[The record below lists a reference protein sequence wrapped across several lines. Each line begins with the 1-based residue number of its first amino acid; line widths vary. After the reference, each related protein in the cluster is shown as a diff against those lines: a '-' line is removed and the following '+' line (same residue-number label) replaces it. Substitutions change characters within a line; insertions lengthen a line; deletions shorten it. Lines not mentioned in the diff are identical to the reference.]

1 MPSSGGPGGQW
12 NVAALLARRPA
23 AATKNKRSRGARF
36 ESRFEYLVQWE
47 DRDPTTGETYE
58 PSWEPTTFIT
68 PAAIESYYI
77 DKYEGANAQR
87 QGDDAAHAAPTAA
100 AAGADDVSAAAPDP
114 APRKETVTATA
125 VAVPAKANNEAVPRR
140 AKNTRAEEATPK
152 RQKSARTANS
162 GAKDKEKQRADG
174 GGGAAAAAAT
184 AVVTAPAPRKRGTSQ
199 TPDKENTKRIRVADM
214 LLT

>member
-47 DRDPTTGETYE
+47 DRDPTTGERYE

-77 DKYEGANAQR
+77 DKYEGANAQH

-100 AAGADDVSAAAPDP
+100 AGAGAVSVAAPDP
-114 APRKETVTATA
+114 ALRKDTVTAAA
-125 VAVPAKANNEAVPRR
+125 VAVPAKADNEAVPRR
-140 AKNTRAEEATPK
+140 TKNT
-152 RQKSARTANS
+152 
-162 GAKDKEKQRADG
+162 
-174 GGGAAAAAAT
+174 
-184 AVVTAPAPRKRGTSQ
+184 
-199 TPDKENTKRIRVADM
+199 
-214 LLT
+214 